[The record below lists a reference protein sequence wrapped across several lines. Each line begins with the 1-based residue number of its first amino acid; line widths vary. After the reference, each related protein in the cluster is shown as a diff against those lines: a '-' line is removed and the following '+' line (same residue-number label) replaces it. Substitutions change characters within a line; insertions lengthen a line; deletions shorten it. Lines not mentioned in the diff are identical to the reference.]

1 MEMTNWKTLHK
12 TEKYGQRNFGVEIKV
27 AMDRGVTE
35 NDNIALCRVADEIEE
50 AIMRET
56 LRLDPEEVK
65 LKEEQRAKLMA
76 CFGNFANY
84 ADEIPNGY
92 CNRWCCSML
101 PWYVVGTPKGLV
113 TIGWRKRVIQL
124 SWVPRV
130 GLSADD
136 EFPNEH
142 EYVTRFDRTI
152 HCWGYEKAK
161 DYITHLML

>member
-113 TIGWRKRVIQL
+113 TIGWRKRVIQI
-124 SWVPRV
+124 SWAPRV
-130 GLSADD
+130 NGFAD
-136 EFPNEH
+136 ELFPGED
-142 EYVTRFDRTI
+142 VTKIDRTI
-152 HCWGYEKAK
+152 HAYGYDKAK
-161 DYITHLML
+161 AYISRILLP